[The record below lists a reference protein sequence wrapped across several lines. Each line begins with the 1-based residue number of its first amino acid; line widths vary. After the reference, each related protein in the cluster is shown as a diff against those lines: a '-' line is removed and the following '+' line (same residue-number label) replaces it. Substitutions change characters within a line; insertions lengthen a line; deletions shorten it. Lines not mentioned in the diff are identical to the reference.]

1 MNNCF
6 DCCAAKKASLNS
18 LQVNPAFLHVE
29 DRQRQAVGLVTRML
43 AFAKL
48 QEIDMSLS
56 SFFISTKN
64 QELYSSIHQLDIA
77 FLERFWRCESLLH
90 FLAHRILGTHEEAG
104 NAVDKCRI
112 VAARNP
118 PEFEYES
125 AFRSWVARILI
136 DEALATLRQRN
147 AALTELSG

>member
-6 DCCAAKKASLNS
+6 DCCAGKKGSLNS
-18 LQVNPAFLHVE
+18 LQVNPIFLHVE
-29 DRQRQAVGLVTRML
+29 DRQRQAGGPATRML

-64 QELYSSIHQLDIA
+64 QELYSSIHQLDFA
-77 FLERFWRCESLLH
+77 FLERFWRYESLLH
-90 FLAHRILGTHEEAG
+90 FLAYRILGRHEEAG
-104 NAVDKCRI
+104 NAVENCRI
-112 VAARNP
+112 VASRNP
-118 PEFEYES
+118 PDFENEG

-136 DEALATLRQRN
+136 DEALAILRQRN
-147 AALTELSG
+147 AARTELSR